1 MLLYT
6 VGSIFYQVIFVPKI
20 MRWVETAA
28 IKEDDGDS
36 KLADKIEEALDEAD
50 EEERLL
56 VDF

>member
-28 IKEDDGDS
+28 IKADDGDS
-36 KLADKIEEALDEAD
+36 KLADKMEESLDKS
-50 EEERLL
+50 EEERLF